1 LIDVASR
8 TGSPPAWHL
17 FAMEV
22 LEPSENRRSVPLSQ
36 RRFVRATDQDRHL
49 YGLARHAL
57 KRYAKKTGSAWVPD
71 QIIPRVD
78 RSDNRLIDYG
88 YVRYSDLFNAR
99 QLLHLSC
106 LAEAIDGVEGLAR
119 EALSLAFSDH
129 LTTTCMMTYYAFG
142 WRRLSPLFALRAFR
156 HVTRPVEINPWLDGT
171 GRGTFPNTVRQVQ
184 RAAAFARSPCEPM
197 LAGGFVS
204 TPAFPEVSGTDQA
217 RIIHSSSANISA
229 LEDNSIDFV
238 LTDPPY
244 FDNIAYS
251 ELSDF
256 YRPWLQ
262 LLGITPGGGKARL
275 GLRENLAAKGR
286 GENSQ
291 EPFEKLLC
299 ACFKEVS
306 RVLKPDGR
314 FVFTFQHHC
323 GKAWEALAA
332 SLNEAGLR
340 PIQVIPLLGN
350 SRAGLHVHDGT
361 ALWDAV
367 IVARPSTHK
376 PDVNLRLGSDAL
388 VAAKAHCEKWSE
400 SLSQEKK
407 ANFGSADRL
416 NLMRA
421 CLTAAS
427 LGAFGSVGRAGS
439 ARSLHEVLE
448 EI

>member
-1 LIDVASR
+1 
-8 TGSPPAWHL
+8 
-17 FAMEV
+17 M
-22 LEPSENRRSVPLSQ
+22 
-36 RRFVRATDQDRHL
+36 
-49 YGLARHAL
+49 
-57 KRYAKKTGSAWVPD
+57 PD
-71 QIIPRVD
+71 QVIPREG

-88 YVRYSDLFNAR
+88 YVRYADLFNDR
-99 QLLHLSC
+99 QLLHLSY

-129 LTTTCMMTYYAFG
+129 LTTNCMMTYYAFG

-184 RAAAFARSPCEPM
+184 RAASFARSPSEPM
-197 LAGGFVS
+197 LAGGFVV
-204 TPAFPEVSGTDQA
+204 TPPFPEVIGTDQA
-217 RIIHSSSANISA
+217 RIFHSSSVNISA
-229 LEDNSIDFV
+229 LQDNSIDFV

-262 LLGITPGGGKARL
+262 LLGITPGGGKAQL
-275 GLRENLAAKGR
+275 GLRENLAAKSR

-291 EPFEKLLC
+291 EPFEKLLG
-299 ACFKEVS
+299 ACFREVS

-314 FVFTFQHHC
+314 FVFTFQHQC
-323 GKAWEALAA
+323 GKAWEALASA
-332 SLNEAGLR
+332 LNEAGIR

-367 IVARPSTHK
+367 IVARPSALK
-376 PDVNLRLGSDAL
+376 SIGALRLGKEAL
-388 VAAKAHCEKWSE
+388 ESAKAHCERWSE
-400 SLSQEKK
+400 SLSQDKK

-421 CLTAAS
+421 CLAAGS
-427 LGAFGSVGRAGS
+427 LGAFGAVGPAGKG
-439 ARSLHEVLE
+439 RSLHEVLE